1 MWVWDRSIGLW
12 LWGVFQPNQEIKCLF
27 AQLDRPTTNQSNV
40 VCDYS
45 SGGSL
50 ACFCVYWTKK
60 CRMSPDVSQVR
71 ALCVPRAPCVPRV
84 SREPRERPGPG
95 APLAAREPPLAAR
108 PGSSAR
114 GICPA
119 SYEARPDN
127 LIGLIICSSSYKA
140 RPDNL
145 IGLVGFHTRHNFFLN
160 GAMPDRTA
168 RANNVVG
175 GAKFVWHPGYQ
186 SMALVKVA
194 PTHNRFW
201 MTGRGIG
208 SQCSPLVDFFTFRAE
223 NYPILYFHVLAFIL
237 AHTY

>member
-40 VCDYS
+40 VCDYC

-60 CRMSPDVSQVR
+60 CRMSPDVSGTRRAKAALLPRSQV
-71 ALCVPRAPCVPRV
+71 RAPCVPRAGARSSV
-84 SREPRERPGPG
+84 AREPRS
-95 APLAAREPPLAAR
+95 R

-127 LIGLIICSSSYKA
+127 LIGLIICPSSYKA

-145 IGLVGFHTRHNFFLN
+145 IGLVGFHTSIIFPQRSE
-160 GAMPDRTA
+160 A
-168 RANNVVG
+168 RPNCPS
-175 GAKFVWHPGYQ
+175 KQ
-186 SMALVKVA
+186 CC
-194 PTHNRFW
+194 
-201 MTGRGIG
+201 GRG
-208 SQCSPLVDFFTFRAE
+208 
-223 NYPILYFHVLAFIL
+223 
-237 AHTY
+237 

>member
-40 VCDYS
+40 VCDYC

-60 CRMSPDVSQVR
+60 CRMSPDVSGTRR
-71 ALCVPRAPCVPRV
+71 AQAALLPGARYEPRV
-84 SREPRERPGPG
+84 SPVRVPGSPARGPAREPRS
-95 APLAAREPPLAAR
+95 R

-127 LIGLIICSSSYKA
+127 LIGL
-140 RPDNL
+140 
-145 IGLVGFHTRHNFFLN
+145 VGFHTRHNFSSTERCQTELPEQTMLWA
-160 GAMPDRTA
+160 GLSSSGIQAMP
-168 RANNVVG
+168 
-175 GAKFVWHPGYQ
+175 
-186 SMALVKVA
+186 
-194 PTHNRFW
+194 
-201 MTGRGIG
+201 
-208 SQCSPLVDFFTFRAE
+208 
-223 NYPILYFHVLAFIL
+223 
-237 AHTY
+237 